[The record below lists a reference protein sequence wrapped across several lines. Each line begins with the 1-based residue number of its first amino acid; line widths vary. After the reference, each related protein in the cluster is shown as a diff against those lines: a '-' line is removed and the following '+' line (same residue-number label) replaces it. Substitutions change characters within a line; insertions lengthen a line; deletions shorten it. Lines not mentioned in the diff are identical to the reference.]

1 MFALAGETLGSDAS
15 KHYTD
20 LGASLTETCHVSY
33 DKTATKLG
41 PEAFR
46 FTDNYEAVAV
56 RGTEKYNIL
65 RPETVESYFVLWR
78 LTHDNKYREWGWEA
92 VQVRIILL
100 LQTLLIVN
108 YESVF

>member
-20 LGASLTETCHVSY
+20 LGASLTETCHVAY

-92 VQVRIILL
+92 VQVRAKVISSKIMI
-100 LQTLLIVN
+100 TN
-108 YESVF
+108 N